1 MNAAPARSHRLWVT
15 VIAWA
20 NFCLLMM
27 AVMKF
32 IPLMIS
38 LSYGID
44 LAPEH
49 IARGLG
55 HERAWALDLISDT
68 PYLLT
73 VWLMVAGLIAMAS
86 GTSPL
91 ATVAIA
97 KWQSLQVAAAL
108 GRH

>member
-1 MNAAPARSHRLWVT
+1 MNVAKPRRHRLWVT
-15 VIAWA
+15 LIAWA
-20 NFCLLMM
+20 NFVLLMLAM
-27 AVMKF
+27 MKF
-32 IPLMIS
+32 IPLLIS

-73 VWLMVAGLIAMAS
+73 VWLLVAGL
-86 GTSPL
+86 L
-91 ATVAIA
+91 R
-97 KWQSLQVAAAL
+97 WQAGQARWVPWQ
-108 GRH
+108 

>member
-27 AVMKF
+27 AGMKF

-73 VWLMVAGLIAMAS
+73 VWLMVAGL
-86 GTSPL
+86 L
-91 ATVAIA
+91 R
-97 KWQSLQVAAAL
+97 WQVGQARLVPWQ
-108 GRH
+108 

>member
-68 PYLLT
+68 PYLLI
-73 VWLMVAGLIAMAS
+73 VWLIVGGLLRWRAGQARLRA
-86 GTSPL
+86 
-91 ATVAIA
+91 
-97 KWQSLQVAAAL
+97 W
-108 GRH
+108 R

>member
-1 MNAAPARSHRLWVT
+1 MNAVASRNHHLLIT
-15 VIAWA
+15 LIAWA
-20 NFCLLMM
+20 NFVLLML

-73 VWLMVAGLIAMAS
+73 VWLTVGGL
-86 GTSPL
+86 L
-91 ATVAIA
+91 R
-97 KWQSLQVAAAL
+97 WQGGQARFLPW
-108 GRH
+108 

>member
-1 MNAAPARSHRLWVT
+1 MNIAAPRSHRLWVSL
-15 VIAWA
+15 IAWT
-20 NFCLLMM
+20 NFVLLML

-32 IPLMIS
+32 IPLVIS

-68 PYLLT
+68 PYLIT
-73 VWLMVAGLIAMAS
+73 VWLLVGGL
-86 GTSPL
+86 L
-91 ATVAIA
+91 R
-97 KWQSLQVAAAL
+97 WQGGQARLVPWQ
-108 GRH
+108 

>member
-1 MNAAPARSHRLWVT
+1 MNMDAPSRHRLWVT
-15 VIAWA
+15 LVAWA
-20 NFCLLMM
+20 NFVLLML

-32 IPLMIS
+32 IPLVIS

-68 PYLLT
+68 PYLIT
-73 VWLMVAGLIAMAS
+73 VWLLVGGL
-86 GTSPL
+86 L
-91 ATVAIA
+91 R
-97 KWQSLQVAAAL
+97 WQGGQARLVPWQ
-108 GRH
+108 

>member
-1 MNAAPARSHRLWVT
+1 MNAVASRNHHLLIT
-15 VIAWA
+15 LIAWA
-20 NFCLLMM
+20 NFVLLML

-73 VWLMVAGLIAMAS
+73 VWLIVGGLLRWWGGQARFR
-86 GTSPL
+86 P
-91 ATVAIA
+91 
-97 KWQSLQVAAAL
+97 W
-108 GRH
+108 